1 MSLRPL
7 LCLFFVL
14 FLIPNAQGQVE
25 EDAAPSKKA
34 KRPVSEKRTSVG
46 SKSNVGGDDDADEK
60 QAWVWE
66 SLRNSY
72 LQRTSILYQGS
83 EVAMLHPPL
92 DTYAP
97 KGVMVE
103 WDFLF
108 FHIGLN
114 HQFDQDIPIGG
125 VRYEAYLSNLDV
137 GVRLHAPFRFIQ
149 PFIGLGGHLGW
160 MAVSS
165 PSYRRENGILAHW
178 EGGRSG
184 TWGTYFEAGLDLIIP
199 VSRNFVNPLFGR
211 SRLGNLA
218 VRV

>member
-1 MSLRPL
+1 M
-7 LCLFFVL
+7 
-14 FLIPNAQGQVE
+14 
-25 EDAAPSKKA
+25 
-34 KRPVSEKRTSVG
+34 
-46 SKSNVGGDDDADEK
+46 
-60 QAWVWE
+60 
-66 SLRNSY
+66 
-72 LQRTSILYQGS
+72 
-83 EVAMLHPPL
+83 AMLHPPL

-184 TWGTYFEAGLDLIIP
+184 TWGTYFEAGVDLIIP
-199 VSRNFVNPLFGR
+199 VSRNFAIGARANFRKSTIRSESLGEFGGESLNATR
-211 SRLGNLA
+211 WIPMFGLVLANGSLGN
-218 VRV
+218 